1 MRTSA
6 GGKLPSLGLSPGLE
20 RYYRMEETIGAGTY
34 GVVRRAVER
43 KGGEAYAVKS
53 IAKRPK
59 GLAVLKVPRYLEKV
73 QREIDV
79 MNHLGKSL
87 ACVYLHDTY
96 EDEKTVH
103 LVMELCTGGSLWD
116 SAARR
121 MRQGSFTE
129 QRVATIARA
138 ALRTVAQCHAKG
150 VMYRDVKPENFL
162 YYDDSPDAPLKAT
175 DFGLATYF
183 QPGQCF
189 SERCGTV
196 HYVSPEMVKQ
206 EYSAETD
213 LWSTGVM
220 IYQLLSGR
228 MPFEDEYND
237 TPTRKEV
244 FSSILYGDL
253 DLKKDPWPQISD
265 GAKDLIAMLLNRDPL
280 QRPSAIECLNH
291 PWVKEGGVAENKP
304 LGGDIVQRL
313 QRFGTYGAFRQVA
326 FRQVLERMD
335 APNLD
340 LDRIRQIFQQLDKE
354 NTGMVSFSA
363 LSQALEN
370 AGYRLDP
377 RERDQLL
384 QNLESVCTPAHPDE
398 CGHDVVYWEDFAAA
412 LMDWKKL
419 ETSAEWDELVSDVF
433 LSLDVNGSGFIEKDD
448 IANWLCELGT
458 VNSQRCVSDVS
469 AAIRESDFDKDG
481 RVSLEDFYH
490 LLEVNPVEGLDLYES
505 RI

>member
-1 MRTSA
+1 MERW
-6 GGKLPSLGLSPGLE
+6 PSLGLSTGLE
-20 RYYRMEETIGAGTY
+20 RSYRLEETVGAGTY
-34 GVVRRAVER
+34 GVVRRALER
-43 KGGEAYAVKS
+43 TRGETYAVKS

-59 GLAVLKVPRYLEKV
+59 GLAMLKVPRYLEKV

-87 ACVYLHDTY
+87 ACVYLHETY
-96 EDEKTVH
+96 EDQKNVH

-116 SAARR
+116 SASRR
-121 MRQGSFTE
+121 MREGSFNE

-150 VMYRDVKPENFL
+150 IMYRDVKPENFL
-162 YYDDSPDAPLKAT
+162 YYDDSPEAPLKAT

-183 QPGQCF
+183 QPGQLF

-206 EYSAETD
+206 AYGAETD

-228 MPFEDEYND
+228 MPFEDEYNE

-244 FSSILYGDL
+244 FSSILYGTL
-253 DLKKDPWPQISD
+253 DLTHEPWPRISA
-265 GAKDLIAMLLNRDPL
+265 GAKDLLALLLNRDPL
-280 QRPSAIECLNH
+280 RRPSAIECLQH
-291 PWVKEGGVAENKP
+291 PWVKEGGVAEDKP

-326 FRQVLERMD
+326 FRQVLERVD
-335 APNLD
+335 APLLD
-340 LDRIRQIFQQLDKE
+340 LDRIRQLFQQLDPDK
-354 NTGMVSFSA
+354 TGMVQFSA
-363 LSQALEN
+363 LSQSLES

-384 QNLESVCTPAHPDE
+384 QNLESVCTPAHPE
-398 CGHDVVYWEDFAAA
+398 ACGHDVVYWEDFAAA
-412 LMDWKKL
+412 LMDWRTL
-419 ETSAEWDELVSDVF
+419 ETSSDWEELVSDVF
-433 LSLDVNGSGFIEKDD
+433 VSLDTNGSGFIEEED

-481 RVSLEDFYH
+481 RISLQDLFR